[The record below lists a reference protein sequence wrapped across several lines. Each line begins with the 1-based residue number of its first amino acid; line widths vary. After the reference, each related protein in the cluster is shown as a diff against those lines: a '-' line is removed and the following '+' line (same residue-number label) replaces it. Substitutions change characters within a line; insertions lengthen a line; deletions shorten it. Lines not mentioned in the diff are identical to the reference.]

1 MNKKTIVFLL
11 SSLLLILVYSIFIL
25 SSIRY
30 LQANPL
36 AFTIYFTLMV
46 FMLLIFMALLEA
58 EADALDMENFLSLN
72 IEK

>member
-1 MNKKTIVFLL
+1 MNKKTIVFWL
-11 SSLLLILVYSIFIL
+11 SSLLLILVYSIFIF

>member
-58 EADALDMENFLSLN
+58 EVDALDMENFLSLN